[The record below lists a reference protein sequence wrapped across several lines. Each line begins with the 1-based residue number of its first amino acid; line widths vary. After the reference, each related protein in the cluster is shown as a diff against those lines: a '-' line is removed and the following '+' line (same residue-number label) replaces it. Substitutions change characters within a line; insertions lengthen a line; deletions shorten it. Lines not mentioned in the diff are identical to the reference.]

1 MEQENSNKKRS
12 LGVTPRS
19 KNYADWYSD
28 VVKKAEL
35 ADYSPVKGAMVIRP
49 YGYAIWENI
58 QRYLD
63 QAFRDTGHQNAY
75 FPLFIPLSFLH
86 KEAEHVEGFAPEL
99 AIVTMG
105 GGKELEEPLVV
116 RPTSETIINAMFA
129 RWVQSRKDLP
139 LLYNQ
144 WCNVVRW
151 ELRPRPFLRT
161 TEFLWQEGHTA
172 HATKVE
178 AEAET
183 QQMLEIY
190 IKFANEHAAISVVAG
205 QKSESERFAGAV
217 RTYTIEAMMG
227 DLRALQSATSH
238 FLGQNFAKAFG
249 IQFRNNENQME
260 HVWQT
265 SWGLSTRMIGAIVMA
280 HGDDH
285 GLVLPPDVAPYQ
297 IVVIP
302 ITKSDNQQAVFEA
315 CQRLATR
322 LRDKGLR
329 VKVDD
334 RDYVTSGFKFNDW
347 ELKGVPVRVEI
358 GPREIAQERAILFRR
373 DIGERI
379 AVPLASVDD
388 DAPALLKQIQ
398 SRLLERNR
406 EFREA
411 NTREIWNLD
420 DLLAMFADEG
430 GAGFAQCFHCGQPTC
445 DAKIKAAIGATN
457 RCFPSALKGEM
468 GACIVCQQAKAQP
481 AIFARAY

>member
-1 MEQENSNKKRS
+1 MDHIKKTKAQS

-19 KNYADWYSD
+19 ENYFEWYSN

-58 QRYLD
+58 QRLLD
-63 QAFRDTGHQNAY
+63 KAFCDTGHQNAY
-75 FPLFIPLSFLH
+75 FPMFIPLSFLQ

-172 HATKVE
+172 HATKEE

-183 QQMLEIY
+183 QRMLEIY
-190 IKFANEHAAISVVAG
+190 VRFANDHAALSVVPG
-205 QKSESERFAGAV
+205 EKSESERFAGAV

-227 DLRALQSATSH
+227 DRRALQSATSH

-358 GPREIAQERAILFRR
+358 GSREIAQERAIMFRR
-373 DIGERI
+373 DVGERTT
-379 AVPLASVDD
+379 VPLASVDD

-398 SRLLERNR
+398 TCLLEKNR

-411 NTREIWNLD
+411 NTSEILNLD
-420 DLLAMFADEG
+420 DLLIMFAGEG
-430 GAGFAQCFHCGQPTC
+430 GAGFAQCFHCGQSTC
-445 DAKIKAAIGATN
+445 DAKIKEAIGATN
-457 RCFPSALKGEM
+457 RCFPLPLKGET
-468 GACIVCQQAKAQP
+468 GDCIVCQQPKAQL